1 MPKQDDALADILR
14 SRFHL
19 SPTRAETLSWLVR
32 LLPQQGSVCMYR
44 LAAHVKTTAKIDS
57 TRQRFR
63 RFFERTDLDA
73 VAEAK
78 LIAEKLRLCGKQGW
92 HLALD
97 RTNWD
102 FGETTHNILVLS
114 VLWQGSAVPLFR
126 IMLDKKGNSDTSER
140 ENLLQMLL
148 DVFPDQP
155 IASLTGDREFI
166 GHRWLQW
173 LTEKK
178 IPFVMRHRENM
189 YVSCPNQAPVLL
201 SWMARDLKIGE
212 TMNLK
217 GGCRIGKTKDD
228 SSPPVFVVM
237 RRLKTG
243 ELLILASS
251 YSAKKALKTYVL
263 RWKIE
268 TLFGLL
274 KTKGF
279 NLEDTHMKDPKRL
292 STLFGILAIAGAMV
306 LKIGQAVHRHTP
318 IPIKKHGRPA
328 RSLFGLGL
336 DYLRRLFSNSS
347 LPKIITT
354 LARLILPEMSANLLV
369 LLDVKK

>member
-1 MPKQDDALADILR
+1 MLKPTDALAEILG

-32 LLPQQGSVCMYR
+32 LVPQHGSVCMYR
-44 LAAHVKTTAKIDS
+44 LAAHVKTKAKIDS
-57 TRQRFR
+57 TRQRLR
-63 RFFERTDLDA
+63 RFFERTDLES
-73 VAEAK
+73 VSEAK
-78 LIAEKLRLCGKQGW
+78 LIVEKLRLAGKHGW

-102 FGETTHNILVLS
+102 FGDVTHNILVLS
-114 VLWQGSAVPLFR
+114 VLWEGSAIPLFR

-140 ENLLQMLL
+140 ENLLQMVC
-148 DVFPDQP
+148 DAFPDQP

-166 GHRWLQW
+166 GHKWLQW
-173 LTEKK
+173 LIEKR

-189 YVSCPNQAPVLL
+189 YVSCPNQAPVLF
-201 SWMARDLKIGE
+201 SWLARDLKIGE

-217 GGCRIGKTKDD
+217 GGCRIGKTDD
-228 SSPPVFVVM
+228 VFSPPVFVVI

-243 ELLILASS
+243 ELLILAST
-251 YSAKKALKTYVL
+251 YSAKRALKTYRL

-292 STLFGILAIAGAMV
+292 STLFGILAIAGAMA
-306 LKIGQAVHRHTP
+306 LKIGEAAHQREP

-336 DYLRRLFSNSS
+336 DFLRRMFANASI
-347 LPKIITT
+347 PQIITA
-354 LARLILPEMSANLLV
+354 LAILVSPKQHTNLL
-369 LLDVKK
+369 LSLGI